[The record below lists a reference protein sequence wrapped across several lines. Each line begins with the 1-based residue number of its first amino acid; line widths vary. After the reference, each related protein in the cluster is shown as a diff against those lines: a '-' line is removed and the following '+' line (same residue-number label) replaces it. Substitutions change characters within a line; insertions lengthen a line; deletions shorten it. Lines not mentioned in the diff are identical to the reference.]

1 MESVGKHAQL
11 ASTDKQKSPLKQ
23 AQALLATFTLIC
35 AGLLSKFSGGF
46 ASCFALVKMCD
57 SVRNMD
63 IYNYNFRP
71 SEKPENVGK
80 NSEKCFINVR
90 ASMYV
95 TLQQGVPGRGM
106 EGRAQE

>member
-1 MESVGKHAQL
+1 
-11 ASTDKQKSPLKQ
+11 
-23 AQALLATFTLIC
+23 
-35 AGLLSKFSGGF
+35 
-46 ASCFALVKMCD
+46 MCD

-90 ASMYV
+90 ASMYAKLV
-95 TLQQGVPGRGM
+95 SCKFVASYKTRGGCPKHRFYVPAIRRRRPRVGSVGCLLNDDALLISV
-106 EGRAQE
+106 ELSNDKEAKGGAD

>member
-1 MESVGKHAQL
+1 VESVGKHAQH

-23 AQALLATFTLIC
+23 ARALLATFTLIC

-57 SVRNMD
+57 SERNMD

-90 ASMYV
+90 ASMYEADP
-95 TLQQGVPGRGM
+95 LGVQTV
-106 EGRAQE
+106 E

>member
-1 MESVGKHAQL
+1 
-11 ASTDKQKSPLKQ
+11 
-23 AQALLATFTLIC
+23 
-35 AGLLSKFSGGF
+35 
-46 ASCFALVKMCD
+46 
-57 SVRNMD
+57 MD